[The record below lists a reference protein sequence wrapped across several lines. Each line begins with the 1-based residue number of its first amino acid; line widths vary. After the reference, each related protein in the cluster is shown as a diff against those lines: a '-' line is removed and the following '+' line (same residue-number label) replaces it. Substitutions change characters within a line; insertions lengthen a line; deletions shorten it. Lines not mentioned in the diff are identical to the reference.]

1 MYSSKLTEVDA
12 FSDLIRGVRAHGSLF
27 GSSTLSPPWALH
39 FVDGAPLTLC
49 TVLTGSGWI
58 VPEHRPP
65 EPLRARETIVV
76 RGPGTFTFVDEV
88 ATRAEPIACGE
99 HCATPEQGGTRHRRG
114 WHDDGGDAGGGN
126 DRSGNGSDGNESSGN
141 GSSGN
146 GSDGNESSGNGS
158 SGNGSDGNESS
169 GNGSSGNGSD
179 GEGATTLIVGAYPV
193 RGEISRRLLDALP
206 VVLRVDAGG
215 TADPVLDHLAAEVAV
230 DTPGQQVVLDRLLD
244 WLLVC
249 TLREWFDRPGGEPPA
264 WWAAQRDPMVGHAL
278 RLLHAEPAA
287 PWTVAALAE
296 RTGVSRSTPAKRFA
310 DLVGEPPLTYL
321 TRWRMTLAADLLV
334 EREAATVAD
343 IARTVGYSDPFGFS
357 AAFKRVR
364 GVNPSDFRRTA
375 TTL

>member
-1 MYSSKLTEVDA
+1 MDA

-49 TVLTGSGWI
+49 TVLTGAGWI
-58 VPEHRPP
+58 VPEHGPP

-76 RGPGTFTFVDEV
+76 RGPATFTFVDEV
-88 ATRAEPIACGE
+88 GTRAEPIACGE
-99 HCATPEQGGTRHRRG
+99 HCAAPEQGGTRHRRG
-114 WHDDGGDAGGGN
+114 WNDPGGDTGHGLGGATGHGLGGSTGDGPGANSDDGRD
-126 DRSGNGSDGNESSGN
+126 
-141 GSSGN
+141 
-146 GSDGNESSGNGS
+146 
-158 SGNGSDGNESS
+158 
-169 GNGSSGNGSD
+169 
-179 GEGATTLIVGAYPV
+179 ATTLIVGAYPV

-206 VVLRVDAGG
+206 VVLRVEEGG
-215 TADPVLDHLAAEVAV
+215 TGDPVLDHLAAEVAI

-244 WLLVC
+244 WMLVC

-264 WWAAQRDPMVGHAL
+264 WWAAQRDPVVGDAL

-296 RTGVSRSTPAKRFA
+296 QTGVSRSTLAKRFA

-334 EREAATVAD
+334 ERKAATIAD

-364 GVNPSDFRRTA
+364 GANPSEFRRTA
-375 TTL
+375 TTS